1 MKAYVDKLRNKE
13 YTIIIADDCELDLLF
28 TEQILHSYNDKFR
41 IIKAIDGL
49 QACQMAIEEYPDII
63 LIDLE
68 MPEMDGLTVIKFL
81 KNNFRTKNIPIIVFT
96 AKEVDHEVFEQDI
109 IDFIEKPFK
118 EESLLIR
125 IRSVLNLVESYRAI
139 EKQKIEIEKRNHKI
153 KKQHEDVLLQKNIIT
168 QKNEEI
174 MADLRYS
181 QRIQQ
186 AMLPSKDQVKKI
198 LPQHFIV
205 NFPKN
210 VVSGDF
216 YWLNKNKDLIT
227 IAVGDCT
234 GHGVSGALMHMM
246 GVIFLNEIIKKQQ
259 GSNPGSILEQ
269 LRNKVMSSL
278 HQTGKYGEAQDGMDI
293 SLCILDN
300 KSKVLY
306 FAGANNPVY
315 IVNNKNFEEI
325 RADRM
330 PVGININYDKPFT
343 TKKIQLEKGDS
354 IYMFTDGYADQ
365 FGGPKGKKFRY
376 KYFKELIVSINGS
389 PMSTQK
395 KIMEQTFLKWKGQHE
410 QVDDVLIMGIKIS

>member
-1 MKAYVDKLRNKE
+1 
-13 YTIIIADDCELDLLF
+13 
-28 TEQILHSYNDKFR
+28 
-41 IIKAIDGL
+41 
-49 QACQMAIEEYPDII
+49 
-63 LIDLE
+63 
-68 MPEMDGLTVIKFL
+68 
-81 KNNFRTKNIPIIVFT
+81 
-96 AKEVDHEVFEQDI
+96 
-109 IDFIEKPFK
+109 
-118 EESLLIR
+118 
-125 IRSVLNLVESYRAI
+125 
-139 EKQKIEIEKRNHKI
+139 
-153 KKQHEDVLLQKNIIT
+153 
-168 QKNEEI
+168 
-174 MADLRYS
+174 
-181 QRIQQ
+181 
-186 AMLPSKDQVKKI
+186 
-198 LPQHFIV
+198 V

-293 SLCILDN
+293 SLCILDS
-300 KSKVLY
+300 KSRMLY

-315 IVNNKNFEEI
+315 IVNNKKFKEI
-325 RADRM
+325 KADRM
-330 PVGININYDKPFT
+330 PVGININCDKPFT
-343 TKKIQLEKGDS
+343 TKKIQLEKGDK

-376 KYFKELIVSINGS
+376 KYFKELIFSINGS

-395 KIMEQTFLKWKGQHE
+395 KIMEQTFLKWKGQYE
-410 QVDDVLIMGIKIS
+410 QVDDVLILGIKIS